1 MAGPRILAG
10 GVPLGLDNIGDE
22 AILACAVRILR
33 EVCPDCRIT
42 VATNDGPA
50 TAKKL
55 DVETAP
61 LLGFN
66 APGETA
72 PDEWRRIAESIR
84 SHDVFFWCGAT
95 GLSDYPEVPLEMVRL
110 AKDAGEKAIVWGVGM
125 NDALNPI
132 KYRVL
137 RGRRRRLLEAIR
149 ALTFGVVDAVAMEE
163 DRREAGAKRMVREQL
178 ERADLVVTRDPES
191 RHEIALCG
199 VQREIV
205 VGADS
210 ALILGPS
217 AIDAVRLSNRV
228 RALLASPR
236 KKVGI
241 CISAQ
246 QALRDDA
253 GLVGFIDGLLA
264 GGLDVLF
271 LPMNPETDA
280 KLMNGILVKLRHI
293 EHAATVEGIREPE
306 DVLAIASRMDVI
318 ISSRLH
324 LLIFASIVHVPI
336 IGIGRGSKVNNF
348 LKPYG
353 LRPAGTVEV
362 CDFAHLESETQRFLT
377 DPESFKLRSR
387 AVREE
392 LLARLDHAKERL
404 AKTLT

>member
-1 MAGPRILAG
+1 MAGPRILVG
-10 GVPLGLDNIGDE
+10 GVPLGLDNVGDE
-22 AILACAVRILR
+22 AILACAVQILR
-33 EVCPDCRIT
+33 EIRPDCSIT
-42 VATNDGPA
+42 VATNDGQA
-50 TAKKL
+50 TATKL
-55 DVETAP
+55 DVETTS
-61 LLGFN
+61 LLGFRH
-66 APGETA
+66 PRHSA
-72 PDEWRRIAESIR
+72 PDEWQRIAEVIR

-95 GLSDYPEVPLEMVRL
+95 GLSDYPEIPLEMVRL
-110 AKDAGEKAIVWGVGM
+110 AKDAGEKAIVWGIGM

-132 KYRVL
+132 KYRVMQ
-137 RGRRRRLLEAIR
+137 GRRRRLLEAVR

-163 DRREAGAKRMVREQL
+163 TRLESRARTMVREQL

-191 RHEIALCG
+191 RDEIARCG
-199 VQREIV
+199 VRREIV

-217 AIDAVRLSNRV
+217 AIDAVGFSDRV

-264 GGLDVLF
+264 CGLDVLF

-280 KLMNGILVKLRHI
+280 ELMNGILVRLRQA
-293 EHAATVEGIREPE
+293 EHAATLERVPEPE
-306 DVLAIASRMDVI
+306 DVLAIASQMDVI

-353 LRPAGTVEV
+353 LRAAGTVEA
-362 CDFAHLESETQRFLT
+362 CDFAHLESETQRFLA
-377 DPESFKLRSR
+377 DPESFKRRSR
-387 AVREE
+387 VVREE
-392 LLARLDHAKERL
+392 LLARLEHAKERL
-404 AKTLT
+404 AKVLT